1 MNRAE
6 NGGVSDSSFPKG
18 FRGSGISAGLKSSG
32 KKDLAL
38 IVNDGPDL
46 VASAVFTSNQVVAA
60 PVIWTREVIKDNEMA
75 AVLLNSGGANACTG
89 PEGFA
94 DTHKSADLVATK
106 LGISASDVGICST
119 GLIGVRL
126 PMENLLSGIGSA
138 SKSLSEDSLLHA
150 AEAIMTT
157 DSVPKIARAVK
168 GSFEVV
174 GIAKGAGMLAPS
186 LATMLS
192 VVMTDAKVEKLLADE
207 IFREVCDETFNLI
220 DSDGC
225 TSTNDTVLFMASGAS
240 GVQPDRDQLRDAIR
254 EVCQSLAYQ
263 LIADAEGHSK
273 VVSIQVINAKSERDA
288 VEIGRACARN
298 NLLKCALHGEDP
310 NWGRIL
316 AAVGTT
322 RAVLDPLNIDV
333 TLNGVKVC
341 IASAPGQGRE
351 LVNMKGE
358 RIDILIDLHVGSATA
373 TILTNDLTAEY
384 VHENSAYST

>member
-1 MNRAE
+1 MSERIRL
-6 NGGVSDSSFPKG
+6 PHG
-18 FRGSGISAGLKSSG
+18 FRAAGVVAGLKKSG

-38 IVNDGPDL
+38 IVNDGPQL
-46 VASAVFTSNQVVAA
+46 FGSAVFTTNQIVAA
-60 PVIWTREVIKDNEMA
+60 PVVWSRQVVKDNQVK

-94 DTHKSADLVATK
+94 DTHASAEKVAE
-106 LGISASDVGICST
+106 LISDSSGDVVICST
-119 GLIGVRL
+119 GLIGERL
-126 PMENLLSGIGSA
+126 AMTKLLDGIEVAVANLS
-138 SKSLSEDSLLHA
+138 SESIVDA

-157 DSVPKIARAVK
+157 DSIPKLANSK
-168 GSFEVV
+168 GDGFEVS
-174 GIAKGAGMLAPS
+174 GIAKGAGMLAPA

-192 VVMTDAKVEKLLADE
+192 VVMTDAKVDPRKAER
-207 IFREVCDETFNLI
+207 IFEEVCEVTFNRI

-240 GVQPDRDQLRDAIR
+240 GIEPSDQQLREALMT
-254 EVCQSLAYQ
+254 VCASLAYQ

-273 VVSIQVINAKSERDA
+273 IIAITTVNAKSERDA

-316 AAVGTT
+316 AALGTT
-322 RAVLDPLNIDV
+322 KAVIDPLNVDV
-333 TLNGVKVC
+333 KLNGVEVC
-341 IASAPGQGRE
+341 KASAPSQGRANVD
-351 LVNMKGE
+351 LKGE
-358 RIDILIDLHVGSATA
+358 RIDIEINLHVGSASA
-373 TILTNDLTAEY
+373 IILTNDLTAEY